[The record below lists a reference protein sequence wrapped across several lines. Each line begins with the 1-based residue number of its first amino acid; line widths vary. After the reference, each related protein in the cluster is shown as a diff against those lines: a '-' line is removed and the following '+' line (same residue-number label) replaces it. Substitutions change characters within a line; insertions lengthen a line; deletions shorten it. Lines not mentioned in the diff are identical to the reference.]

1 MKKNKVGKEA
11 RKPLNTWQNMRMFT
25 MSLLIMQPK
34 MENSSFFCLPNWS
47 WSNKCC
53 YIHIVEKHA
62 DIENMSDT
70 IFLTW

>member
-34 MENSSFFCLPNWS
+34 MENSFFFAPQTGHGQIN
-47 WSNKCC
+47 
-53 YIHIVEKHA
+53 VV
-62 DIENMSDT
+62 
-70 IFLTW
+70 IFI